1 MAEPMSSGEIED
13 VLSSIRRLVSDD
25 MRPPVRSPVA
35 TEAGKLIL
43 TPALRVVADESPL
56 ITPASPITQVVA
68 QLGAAV
74 AERNEA
80 WELETGDAAPM
91 HLDVP
96 DDAAWTDF
104 IPDADAAPDE
114 VDDVVAF
121 HSVRDSAVHTEFD
134 PVERTAPPEV
144 AAWAQHDDEDF
155 DEERRPLS
163 GTIEPDQ
170 AWADATEAEVIAG
183 LEQAVVDRLAPDRN
197 DERFAE
203 DTESKEFSDSFDD
216 QEMVF
221 NEDVLR
227 ELVRD
232 LIREELQGTL
242 GERITRNIRK
252 LVRVE
257 IARAMSVQDY
267 Q

>member
-1 MAEPMSSGEIED
+1 M
-13 VLSSIRRLVSDD
+13 
-25 MRPPVRSPVA
+25 
-35 TEAGKLIL
+35 
-43 TPALRVVADESPL
+43 
-56 ITPASPITQVVA
+56 
-68 QLGAAV
+68 
-74 AERNEA
+74 
-80 WELETGDAAPM
+80 
-91 HLDVP
+91 
-96 DDAAWTDF
+96 
-104 IPDADAAPDE
+104 
-114 VDDVVAF
+114 
-121 HSVRDSAVHTEFD
+121 
-134 PVERTAPPEV
+134 
-144 AAWAQHDDEDF
+144 
-155 DEERRPLS
+155 
-163 GTIEPDQ
+163 
-170 AWADATEAEVIAG
+170 IAG

-203 DTESKEFSDSFDD
+203 DTENKEFSDSFDD